1 MKFKLTRTDR
11 SAISEWAWTIDRTVL
26 GGIMLLIGAGLF
38 LGFAA
43 SPPVADR
50 LGLDT
55 FHFVKRQAIF
65 LAPAVAMLLFLS
77 ALPIVWIK
85 RIGFAVC
92 AGAMVLVFATF
103 FLSPEIKG
111 ATRWIYVGPLS
122 LQPSEFLKPGFVIVT
137 AAILAQANPAN
148 RWPAFLAAGL
158 LFAVCAA
165 MLVMQPDFGQTFL
178 LAAAFSVLLFL
189 GGLPRVLIGVG
200 AFLCG
205 AGSIIAYQTVP
216 HVKSRIDRFIN
227 PDSGDTYQ
235 VDRALDAFQYGG
247 AFGRGLGEGEVKRI
261 LPDAHTDFIFAV
273 TAEELGLFACLIL
286 LALFAGIVLRG
297 IYRAMDATDPFIQ
310 LSVTGLITLF
320 GMQSVVNMAV
330 NLSLMPAKG
339 MTLPFVSYGGS
350 SLLALAITMGMVL
363 ALTRTN
369 VSNASSRT
377 PSSVRVRAV
386 TV

>member
-1 MKFKLTRTDR
+1 MNFKLARTDR
-11 SAISEWAWTIDRTVL
+11 SAISEWAWTIDRTIL
-26 GGIMLLIGAGLF
+26 GCIVLLIGAGIF
-38 LGFAA
+38 LAFAA

-50 LGLDT
+50 LGLET
-55 FHFVKRQAIF
+55 FHFIKRQALF
-65 LAPAVAMLLFLS
+65 LIPAITTLLFLS

-111 ATRWIYVGPLS
+111 ATRWLYVGPVS

-148 RWPAFLAAGL
+148 RWPAFILCGA
-158 LFAVCAA
+158 LFAVCAG

-178 LAAAFSVLLFL
+178 LATAFSVLLFL

-200 AFLCG
+200 AFLSG

-247 AFGRGLGEGEVKRI
+247 AFGRGLGEGVVKRI
-261 LPDAHTDFIFAV
+261 LPDAHTDFVFAV
-273 TAEELGLFACLIL
+273 TAEELGLFACLLL
-286 LALFAGIVLRG
+286 LALFAGVVLRG
-297 IYRAMDATDPFIQ
+297 FYRAMETADPFVQ
-310 LSVTGLITLF
+310 LSVAGLVTLF

-369 VSNASSRT
+369 VSNSFSRA
-377 PSSVRVRAV
+377 PGSVRVKAV
-386 TV
+386 TI